1 MQCAS
6 GKASFRAI
14 AFLASLKASSN
25 NGEGEAGHNAHLG
38 GHMGGTSRSQT
49 ISTKLQGIAE
59 QVIQYPDM
67 VFTTL
72 VHLVDVDFL
81 REAYRLTRKD
91 KSAGVDKVTAKE
103 YAKDLDGNLAG
114 LYERLRAGRYKAPP
128 VERAWIEKDE
138 KSKRPIGK
146 PTFEDKIV
154 QRAAVMLLGAIY
166 EQDFCDFSHG
176 FRKGH
181 SQHQALDELWKL
193 CTKMNTGW
201 ILDADVS
208 GFFDNLDHGW
218 LRKIIKQ
225 RVNDGGMLRLIGKWL
240 NAGVVEGGVLTYPDK
255 GTPQGGVISPML
267 SNIFLH
273 HVLDDWFVK
282 DVKPRMKGGCFLVRF
297 ADDFIIGFELEEDAQ
312 RVMDVLPKRFNRF
325 GLTIHPKKTALIK
338 FRKPGCRENKASG
351 NGTFDFLGFTHYWAR
366 SRRGYWVIKR
376 KTRRKGLKR
385 FLKSLWLWL
394 KMNRHLLLEEQHRTL
409 CSKLRGHYQYFGIIG
424 NYKAIS
430 VINHFARR
438 YWKYWLSRR
447 CHKGKID
454 WEKFLST
461 TLVKFPLPKPRIV
474 HSI

>member
-1 MQCAS
+1 
-6 GKASFRAI
+6 
-14 AFLASLKASSN
+14 
-25 NGEGEAGHNAHLG
+25 
-38 GHMGGTSRSQT
+38 MGGTSRSQT

-59 QVIQYPDM
+59 QANGYPDM

-72 VHLVDVDFL
+72 VHLIDMDFL

-91 KSAGVDKVTAKE
+91 KAVGVDKVTAKE
-103 YAKDLDGNLAG
+103 YAKNLDENLID
-114 LYERLRAGRYKAPP
+114 LYERLRTGRYVAPP
-128 VERAWIEKDE
+128 VERVWIEKDE

-166 EQDFCDFSHG
+166 EQDFYDFSHG

-181 SQHQALDELWKL
+181 RQHLALRELRERCMKL
-193 CTKMNTGW
+193 NIRW

-225 RVNDGGMLRLIGKWL
+225 RVNDGGLLRRIGKWL
-240 NAGVVEGGVLTYPDK
+240 NAGVMEGGILTYPEK

-267 SNIFLH
+267 SNVFLH
-273 HVLDDWFVK
+273 HVLDDWFVN
-282 DVKPRMKGGCFLVRF
+282 DVRPRIKGRCFLIRF
-297 ADDFIIGFELEEDAQ
+297 ADDFIIGFELEEDAL
-312 RVMDVLPKRFNRF
+312 RAMDVLPKRFNRF
-325 GLTIHPKKTALIK
+325 GLTIHPKKTALIQ
-338 FRKPGCRENKASG
+338 FRKPGFKEGRANG
-351 NGTFDFLGFTHYWAR
+351 NGTFDFLGFTHYWAK
-366 SRRGYWVIKR
+366 SRRGFWVIKR
-376 KTRRKGLKR
+376 KTGRKGLRR

-394 KMNRHLLLEEQHRTL
+394 KRNRHLPLDEQHRMLYT
-409 CSKLRGHYQYFGIIG
+409 KLRGHYQYYGIIG

-430 VINHFARR
+430 IIRFFAIR

-447 CHKGKID
+447 SHKGKID
-454 WEKFLST
+454 WEKFISSILANY
-461 TLVKFPLPKPRIV
+461 PLPKPRII